1 MRFKWSDSRDHV
13 LKEMGSLN
21 FTIRVDPGDRNN
33 TSYIKRG
40 RQRMRWLDGI
50 TDSIDV
56 SLSELQELVMDREA
70 WRAAIHGVANSRT

>member
-1 MRFKWSDSRDHV
+1 MRTETQKGELTSQLTSYNYQVEEMRFKRSDSRDHV

-40 RQRMRWLDGI
+40 I
-50 TDSIDV
+50 
-56 SLSELQELVMDREA
+56 
-70 WRAAIHGVANSRT
+70 